1 MALLNWKSD
10 YQLGNALIDR
20 DHRQLFE
27 LINAFHYEFIQNRN
41 RAEILRL
48 LNALVRYCEGHFER
62 EEKMMAEQ
70 SYPGREQHLQKHAEL
85 FETIFALQG
94 KLEADAIRM
103 EQETVEFLRHWLT
116 DHIAG
121 EDRAFARFL
130 ANPA

>member
-1 MALLNWKSD
+1 MALLNWKND

-27 LINAFHYEFIQNRN
+27 LINSFHYEFIQNRN
-41 RAEILRL
+41 RVEILRL
-48 LNALVRYCEGHFER
+48 LNDLVRYCEEHFGR
-62 EEKMMAEQ
+62 EEAMMANQ
-70 SYPGREQHLQKHAEL
+70 AYPGLEQHLQKHAEL
-85 FETIFALQG
+85 FETIFALQT

-103 EQETVEFLRHWLT
+103 EQETVAFLRHWLT
-116 DHIAG
+116 DHIAE